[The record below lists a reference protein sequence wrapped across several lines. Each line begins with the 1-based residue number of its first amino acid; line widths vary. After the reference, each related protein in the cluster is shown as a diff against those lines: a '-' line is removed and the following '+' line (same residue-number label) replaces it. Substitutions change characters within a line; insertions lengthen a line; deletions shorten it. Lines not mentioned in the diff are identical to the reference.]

1 MKVLDGALMDNSLFQ
16 SYSRKH
22 AHFYEEEVP
31 ALIELGL
38 ALTKDISEKPMIV
51 DLGCGDGRLIFALHR
66 RGLLNSVG
74 GVVGV
79 DISDKRIERLRREL
93 PFVKGIVSDAANVKE
108 LPDSLFDLAICSQ
121 LIEHVKDDDALVL
134 EIKRLLKSGGLAYVS
149 SVIKK
154 WYGVYFYFNKGSF
167 RLDPTHVREY
177 SSIDDFVELFEK
189 RGFEVINVV
198 THQIMYPLP
207 DLVIRLF
214 IEFGFMEPDV
224 RFYQR
229 HKIFSWLRKLRAPVL
244 GYKTIEVLAKKI
256 G

>member
-1 MKVLDGALMDNSLFQ
+1 MDNSLFQ

-22 AHFYEEEVP
+22 MHFYDEEVP
-31 ALIELGL
+31 ALLELGL
-38 ALTKDISEKPMIV
+38 ALTKDISENPMIV
-51 DLGCGDGRLIFALHR
+51 DLGCGDGKLLFAMYRKGFLD
-66 RGLLNSVG
+66 NNVG
-74 GVVGV
+74 GIYGV
-79 DISDKRIERLRREL
+79 DISLERIKRLEREL
-93 PFVKGIVSDAANVKE
+93 PFVKGIISDALNVKN
-108 LPDSLFDLAICSQ
+108 LKDSSIDLVICSQ

-154 WYGVYFYFNKGSF
+154 WYGIYFYFNNGSF

-177 SSIDDFVELFEK
+177 SSVDDFVELFEK
-189 RGFEVINVV
+189 KGFEVINVV

-214 IEFGFMEPDV
+214 IKFGFMEPDV

-256 G
+256 